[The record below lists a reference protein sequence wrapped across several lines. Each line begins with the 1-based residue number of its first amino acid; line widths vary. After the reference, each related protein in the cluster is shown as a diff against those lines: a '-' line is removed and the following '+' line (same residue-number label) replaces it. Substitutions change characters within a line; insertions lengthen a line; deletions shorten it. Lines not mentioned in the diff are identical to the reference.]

1 MSIEDVEFIIFV
13 PAQVIFPFY
22 FANINIFF
30 FQNNP
35 QHNMTQL
42 NCKLYHS
49 SVSM

>member
-1 MSIEDVEFIIFV
+1 MMFIEDGEFIIFI

-22 FANINIFF
+22 FANINSCS
-30 FQNNP
+30 

-49 SVSM
+49 SVSMWS